1 MDAKN
6 IESVLLEER
15 SFPPPEAFT
24 AKAGLKPADLEQL
37 RSAAAADHVGFWADL
52 ARRELVWQEPFTE
65 ALDDSD
71 APNYRWF
78 NDGRLNVSF
87 NCLDVHLAE
96 RGHKTAIIFEA
107 ENGGTRHLSYR
118 ELHAEVCR
126 FASALRAQGVE
137 KGDRVIIYMPL
148 VPETVIA
155 MQACARI
162 GAIHSVVFGGFSAP
176 ALRDRII
183 DTEAKVVITADG
195 GWRGGNVVELKAAA
209 DKALADGCPSVKKV
223 IVLERTGKRVVMHPG
238 RDIWWDDAIE
248 GHQPTLEPEWVES
261 EHPLFLLYTSGSTGK
276 PKGIQHSSGGYL
288 LQSKLSSRW
297 VFDLQDDDVFWCTAD
312 VGWVT
317 GHSYVAYGPLACGAT
332 IVLYEG
338 APTTPNAGRF
348 WKICQTHGVTI
359 FYTAPTAIRALMKL
373 GDHWPAQFDLSKLR
387 LLGTVGEPINPE
399 AWMWYHRVIGKERCP
414 IVDTWWQTETGAIMI
429 SPLPA
434 TTATKPGSCTIPL
447 PGIDADIVD
456 DDGKPVTRPEAGG
469 YLVIKKPWPSMLRTL
484 WRDNDRYISS
494 YWEKFN
500 NRYYVAG
507 DSARRDKD
515 GYFWI
520 MGRIDDVLNVAGH
533 RLGTM
538 EIESA
543 LVANP
548 RVAEAAVVGRPHE
561 VKGEAVLA
569 FVVLRG
575 ERPTGDVSALVL
587 ELRNWVGEQVGAI
600 AKPDDIRFSDNLPK
614 TRSGKIMRRLL
625 RSIARGE
632 EILQDVS
639 TLENPAILEQLRGPD
654 WKPSAAAAPAPA
666 GVAEAAAEDEDPAPK
681 KAARKKAPA
690 KAAAA
695 GEPADVHTQD
705 DSADKEDAAP
715 AKKKPGARKSAADQS
730 GADQATLVGQA
741 PTKSAAEDMA
751 DEATPAKKNASNK
764 SAAVKSVAGKK
775 AAGKTP
781 ATAAGTTAARKAAA
795 KSAGAKSTTGK
806 SAGAKAGAKSAGKV
820 AGAKSA
826 GAKAAGK
833 SAAAKAAGKKAAKKT
848 TAKPSSPKKKEIK
861 AAAKKSSKKKA
872 VRRKK

>member
-1 MDAKN
+1 MAGKN

-15 SFPPPEAFT
+15 SFPPPPAFT
-24 AKAGLKPADLEQL
+24 AKAGLKPAELERL
-37 RSAAAADHVGFWADL
+37 RSAASADYVGFWADL
-52 ARRELVWQEPFTE
+52 ARKELVWQEPFTVT
-65 ALDDSD
+65 LDESD

-78 NDGRLNVSF
+78 SDGRLNVSF

-107 ENGGTRHLSYR
+107 EGGDTRHLSYR

-126 FASALRAQGVE
+126 FAGALRAQGVQ

-148 VPETVIA
+148 IPETVIA
-155 MQACARI
+155 MHACNRI

-176 ALRDRII
+176 ALRDRIV

-195 GWRGGNVVELKAAA
+195 GWRAGHVVELKAAA
-209 DKALADGCPSVKKV
+209 DKALAEGCPSVERV
-223 IVLERTGKRVVMHPG
+223 IVFKRTGKPVAMDPQ
-238 RDIWWDDAIE
+238 RDVWWSDVIE
-248 GHQPTLEPEWVES
+248 GQPPALEPEWVDA

-288 LQSKLSSRW
+288 LQAKVSSGW
-297 VFDLQDDDVFWCTAD
+297 VFDFQDDDVFWCTAD

-317 GHSYVAYGPLACGAT
+317 GHSYVAYGPLASGAT
-332 IVLYEG
+332 VVLYEG
-338 APTTPNAGRF
+338 APTTPDAGRF

-373 GDHWPAQFDLSKLR
+373 GDEWPAQHDLSKLR
-387 LLGTVGEPINPE
+387 LLGSVGEPINPE
-399 AWMWYHRVIGKERCP
+399 AWMWYHRVIGGERCP

-447 PGIDADIVD
+447 PGIEADIVD
-456 DDGKPVTRPEAGG
+456 DNGKPVKRPQAGG
-469 YLVIKKPWPSMLRTL
+469 YLVIKKPWPGMLRTL
-484 WRDNDRYISS
+484 WRDNDRYIAS

-507 DSARRDKD
+507 DSARRDED

-548 RVAEAAVVGRPHE
+548 RVAEAAVVGKPHE
-561 VKGEAVLA
+561 IKGEAVFA

-575 ERPTGDVSALVL
+575 ARPTGDVGALVQ

-600 AKPDDIRFSDNLPK
+600 AKPDDIRFADNLPK

-639 TLENPAILEQLRGPD
+639 TLENPAILDQLRGVDGGATAVPTT
-654 WKPSAAAAPAPA
+654 AAPAPS
-666 GVAEAAAEDEDPAPK
+666 AAPATKK
-681 KAARKKAPA
+681 KAA
-690 KAAAA
+690 
-695 GEPADVHTQD
+695 
-705 DSADKEDAAP
+705 
-715 AKKKPGARKSAADQS
+715 ARK
-730 GADQATLVGQA
+730 T
-741 PTKSAAEDMA
+741 
-751 DEATPAKKNASNK
+751 
-764 SAAVKSVAGKK
+764 
-775 AAGKTP
+775 
-781 ATAAGTTAARKAAA
+781 ATARTAAA
-795 KSAGAKSTTGK
+795 K
-806 SAGAKAGAKSAGKV
+806 KAVLKTAPAR
-820 AGAKSA
+820 
-826 GAKAAGK
+826 
-833 SAAAKAAGKKAAKKT
+833 KAAKKT
-848 TAKPSSPKKKEIK
+848 ATPKKTPSPKKTATPKKSAAPKKTVARNK
-861 AAAKKSSKKKA
+861 AAAGKKTIAWKKPAKKSAAKKA
-872 VRRKK
+872 HVAGKKSAKKPAKTPKKVARRGK